1 MCIRDRSDTSQ
12 LTAMNSSWNNLAIF
26 LTRLLNETP
35 RENNQ
40 IPKKLKDNLS
50 QLFKNMEAEYTSKS
64 SNLASCDLINE
75 ILSTT
80 TMAVETCIDRV
91 KMGYLYM
98 QFFTK
103 PSPKPYIDVLSN
115 IQQFVNDVDAKKIIY
130 HTMSKTFQNVHDL
143 AKDDK
148 FSEAKNFLNPSEDS
162 ELSVSDRYNLACTII
177 IDKDNTYQALHI
189 GDPIEDMLN
198 LAYKHPNIP
207 DNYIHKIDMRYISCC
222 SLKGDTL
229 EAALK
234 YVQQHKLDPE

>member
-1 MCIRDRSDTSQ
+1 GNLDLSHCTVLTSLPANLTVVGNLRLEGCTSLTSLPEYIFSWNTDQIVIAQQTGIPPRLLHTYNERHNALNCQGPRLQFSINDYRPVSAVDASKLPELVSQLSDSTSVSLKPLWSDTSQ

-103 PSPKPYIDVLSN
+103 
-115 IQQFVNDVDAKKIIY
+115 
-130 HTMSKTFQNVHDL
+130 
-143 AKDDK
+143 
-148 FSEAKNFLNPSEDS
+148 
-162 ELSVSDRYNLACTII
+162 
-177 IDKDNTYQALHI
+177 
-189 GDPIEDMLN
+189 
-198 LAYKHPNIP
+198 
-207 DNYIHKIDMRYISCC
+207 
-222 SLKGDTL
+222 
-229 EAALK
+229 
-234 YVQQHKLDPE
+234 